1 MVRRTAGIAAVVVA
15 CAVPLAA
22 CSVPTPQTLD
32 CTDGQSV
39 YTCKSKFSD
48 GKSRSIVF
56 VDSALPEQ
64 VVLDIATTK
73 DDFGNPFCVTLYDNA
88 TATFVGGE
96 C

>member
-1 MVRRTAGIAAVVVA
+1 MVAVLVVFIVA
-15 CAVPLAA
+15 LTA
-22 CSVPTPQTLD
+22 CSVPAPQTLD
-32 CTDGQSV
+32 CADGQSV
-39 YTCKSKFSD
+39 YTCKAKFSD

-64 VVLDIATTK
+64 TVLDIATTK

>member
-1 MVRRTAGIAAVVVA
+1 MAAVLVVFIVA
-15 CAVPLAA
+15 LTA
-22 CSVPTPQTLD
+22 CSVPAPQTLD
-32 CTDGQSV
+32 CADGQSV
-39 YTCKSKFSD
+39 YTCKAKFSD

-56 VDSALPEQ
+56 VESALPEQ
-64 VVLDIATTK
+64 TVLDIATTK